1 MKDLYQAVTNQV
13 IAVLEAGTPPW
24 VCPWTHS
31 GGSMLPANAASSRP
45 YRGINVLL
53 LQMQAAVRGYER
65 NRWLTF
71 NQARALGAHV
81 RRGEEGTGI
90 VFFKMHEVD
99 GAERMPAASNDGPGR
114 RVIPLLRSFTVFN
127 VAQVD
132 DLPEALAAL
141 PLPAAEWAPV
151 AEADAVL
158 QRSGAT
164 IRHGGDM
171 AFYRPSDD
179 VIQLPPRTQFPDASH
194 YYNVALH
201 ELTHWTGH
209 ATRCNRPL
217 VGRSNLTAYAFEEL
231 VAEMGAAFMSSHCG
245 LPGELQHASYI
256 SHWLEALRSDKRLVF
271 TAASLA
277 QKAADY
283 LTGDAGA
290 LPGAGQFAA
299 QVADAEAA

>member
-1 MKDLYQAVTNQV
+1 MKDIYQAVTNQV
-13 IAVLEAGTPPW
+13 IAALEAGTPPW
-24 VCPWTHS
+24 VCPWTSS
-31 GGSMLPANAASSRP
+31 GGSRLPSNAASSRP

-53 LQMQAAVRGYER
+53 LQMQAAVRGYDR

-71 NQARALGAHV
+71 NQARAFGAHV

-99 GAERMPAASNDGPGR
+99 GAERMPAAANDARGP
-114 RVIPLLRSFTVFN
+114 RVVPLLRSFTVFN
-127 VAQVD
+127 IAQVD
-132 DLPEALAAL
+132 CLPQALAAQ
-141 PLPAAEWAPV
+141 PSPAAEWNPI
-151 AEADAVL
+151 AEAEAVL

-179 VIQLPPRTQFPDASH
+179 VIQLPPRAQFPDARH

-209 ATRCNRPL
+209 PTRCNRPL
-217 VGRSNLTAYAFEEL
+217 VGRSQLTGYAFEEL
-231 VAEMGAAFMSSHCG
+231 VAEMGAAFLSSHCG

-256 SHWLEALRSDKRLVF
+256 AHWLEALRSDKRLVF

-283 LTGDAGA
+283 LTGDLGA
-290 LPGAGQFAA
+290 LPGSDQAIVQLATP
-299 QVADAEAA
+299 EAA

>member
-1 MKDLYQAVTNQV
+1 MKDIYQAVTDQV
-13 IAVLEAGTPPW
+13 IAALETGTPPW
-24 VCPWTHS
+24 VCPWTRS
-31 GGSMLPANAASSRP
+31 AGSMLPVNAASSRP

-53 LQMQAAVRGYER
+53 LQMQAAVRGYDQQ
-65 NRWLTF
+65 RWLTF

-99 GAERMPAASNDGPGR
+99 GVAPMPAASNDAPGR

-127 VAQVD
+127 VCQVEGLPPALTAQ
-132 DLPEALAAL
+132 PSAG
-141 PLPAAEWAPV
+141 AEWSPV
-151 AEADAVL
+151 AEAEAVM

-179 VIQLPPRTQFPDASH
+179 VIQLPSQAQFPDAGH

-209 ATRCNRPL
+209 ADRCNRTL
-217 VGRSNLTAYAFEEL
+217 STRAHLTAYAFEEL
-231 VAEMGAAFMSSHCG
+231 VAEMGAAFLSSYCG

-256 SHWLEALRSDKRLVF
+256 AHWLEALRNDKRLVF

-283 LTGDAGA
+283 L
-290 LPGAGQFAA
+290 LPPQATSPIPQEAA
-299 QVADAEAA
+299 QAA